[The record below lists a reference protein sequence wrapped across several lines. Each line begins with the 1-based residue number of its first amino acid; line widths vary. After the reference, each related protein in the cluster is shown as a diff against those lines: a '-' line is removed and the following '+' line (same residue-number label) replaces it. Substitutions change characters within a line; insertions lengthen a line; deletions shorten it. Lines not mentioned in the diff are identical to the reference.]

1 METIEDENAGV
12 PNAEVENERVETE
25 TPTVS
30 AHRTTPD
37 RIVLTEEG
45 NSDGWIATDLTVEPR
60 S

>member
-1 METIEDENAGV
+1 METIEDDDAG
-12 PNAEVENERVETE
+12 VENERAGAD

-45 NSDGWIATDLTVEPR
+45 NSDGWIASDLAVEPR